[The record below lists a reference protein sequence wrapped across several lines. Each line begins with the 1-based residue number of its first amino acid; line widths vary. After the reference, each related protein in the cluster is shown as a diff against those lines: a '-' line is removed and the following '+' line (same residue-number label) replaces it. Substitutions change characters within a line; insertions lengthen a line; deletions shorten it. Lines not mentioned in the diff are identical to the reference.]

1 MKICENAYK
10 MRHTSNASSPC
21 CNIGVERIFFYN
33 EHYQK
38 QAKKQDGAE
47 IFEWLLVIFIGREFF
62 LQIKDEDIINY
73 FQSIK
78 DRKVA
83 L

>member
-1 MKICENAYK
+1 
-10 MRHTSNASSPC
+10 
-21 CNIGVERIFFYN
+21 
-33 EHYQK
+33 
-38 QAKKQDGAE
+38 
-47 IFEWLLVIFIGREFF
+47 LLVIFIGREFF

-78 DRKVA
+78 DQKVA

>member
-1 MKICENAYK
+1 MLVLPVGTLGL
-10 MRHTSNASSPC
+10 R
-21 CNIGVERIFFYN
+21 GFFFYN

-78 DRKVA
+78 DWKVA
-83 L
+83 I

>member
-21 CNIGVERIFFYN
+21 WNIGVERIFFYN
-33 EHYQK
+33 EHYKK

-47 IFEWLLVIFIGREFF
+47 IFE
-62 LQIKDEDIINY
+62 
-73 FQSIK
+73 
-78 DRKVA
+78 
-83 L
+83 